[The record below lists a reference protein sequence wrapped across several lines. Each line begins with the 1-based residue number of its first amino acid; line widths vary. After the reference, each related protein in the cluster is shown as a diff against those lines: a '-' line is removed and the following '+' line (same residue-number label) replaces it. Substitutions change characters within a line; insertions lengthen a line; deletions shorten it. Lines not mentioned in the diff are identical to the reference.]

1 MAARNV
7 NLGTEHT
14 LSSYLALPLSSRSCL
29 PLQERKSVRKFT
41 VNVNKSVSWGNPR
54 PRPRAVLTC
63 LGIKRL
69 LLKAVHVRE
78 RGREV
83 PDRETGVCWKDA
95 APADAE

>member
-69 LLKAVHVRE
+69 LLKAVHVRG

-83 PDRETGVCWKDA
+83 PDTETGVCWKDA